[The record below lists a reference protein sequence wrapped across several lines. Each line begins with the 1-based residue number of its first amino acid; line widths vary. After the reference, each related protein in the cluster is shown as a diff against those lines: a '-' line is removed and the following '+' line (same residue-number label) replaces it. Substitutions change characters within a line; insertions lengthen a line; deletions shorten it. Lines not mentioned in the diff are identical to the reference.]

1 MKISLPLSFPTRF
14 NLFLSTIVLLSGL
27 GSAVLLTYHHTE
39 QRFQDL
45 QRQGQI
51 LARLMA
57 RNLEFPFYV
66 GDRRAARHL
75 LETFRNFPGLLFVRI
90 YDDQCRDW
98 LSVAYRPHP
107 PLRTACPPAHEDI
120 LPAQWLWNDAPPPLL
135 LSAPLTTAAASDEAN
150 LFFPED
156 RQTVGRVVVGFD
168 LAGFRRA
175 VYQSTRRVLGFTAL
189 MIVPIL
195 AFSWWHSRR
204 LTKPL
209 QRLHGALER
218 LTRGRPEPLPISAP
232 IPEIRLLEEKFNTL
246 IGWLEN
252 YQKDLEWLAYQDT
265 LTGLHNRAWL
275 QHHLDRLIRETTE
288 RNHSLGLLF
297 LDLDRFKI
305 VNDTLGH
312 ETGDLLLQTVANL
325 LKRIVREED
334 AIVRLGGDE
343 FLILLAN
350 LSLIHDRAA
359 DQASR
364 VAQKIVE
371 RLNQPLTIAGHELMA
386 TFSIGIALAP
396 HDAQDGETLLR
407 YADTAM
413 YAAKEAGRNTYC
425 LFQPHQSA
433 AGERRLSMEAAL
445 RRAVERRQLQFHLQP
460 QIQYPEGNVVGAEVL
475 LRWRWKDAWVSPAE
489 FIPLLEETGLIVEV
503 GEWLI
508 TEIIELKRRWHRQ
521 ALCDAGFCHI
531 GVNVSPVQLWR
542 SNFAQRTLALLQS
555 QDDEVPISLELELT
569 ESALVQP
576 TPATLAT
583 FARLREAGLR
593 FAIDDFGTGY
603 SNLAYL
609 KRFPLDTIKIDQSF
623 VRDCI
628 DDPADASLVTA
639 ICAMARGLGLTV
651 VGEGVENPEQA
662 EFLHRQG
669 CRIMQ
674 GYLFARPMPAEA
686 FERFL
691 RDRNQAQ
698 KAS

>member
-1 MKISLPLSFPTRF
+1 MKAPFTLSFPIRF
-14 NLFLSTIVLLSGL
+14 NLFLSAIVLLSGL
-27 GSAVLLTYHHTE
+27 GTAALLTYQHME
-39 QRFQDL
+39 QRFRNL
-45 QRQGQI
+45 HRQGEI

-57 RNLEFPFYV
+57 RNLEFPLYV

-75 LETFRNFPGLLFVRI
+75 LETFRDFPNLLFVRI
-90 YDDQCRDW
+90 YDDRCRDW
-98 LSVAYRPHP
+98 LTVIYRSRAPVP
-107 PLRTACPPAHEDI
+107 ITCPPGHEAPRLI
-120 LPAQWLWNDAPPPLL
+120 QWLWNGDPPPLL
-135 LSAPLTTAAASDEAN
+135 LGTPITAAADSGEASV
-150 LFFPED
+150 FFEEE
-156 RQTVGRVVVGFD
+156 RQALGHVVVGFD
-168 LAGFRRA
+168 LRGFRRA
-175 VYQSTRRVLGFTAL
+175 VYQSTLRVLGFTAL
-189 MIVPIL
+189 MLVPIL
-195 AFSWWHSRR
+195 AFSWWRSRR
-204 LTKPL
+204 LTRPL

-218 LTRGRPEPLPISAP
+218 LTRGRPAPLSVSAP

-275 QHHLDRLIRETTE
+275 QNNLDRIIRETTE
-288 RNHSLGLLF
+288 RHHSLGLLF

-312 ETGDLLLQTVANL
+312 ETGDLLLQTVADL
-325 LKRIVREED
+325 LKRIVRDED

-350 LSLIHDRAA
+350 LSLVHDRAA
-359 DQASR
+359 EQAGR

-371 RLNQPLTIAGHELMA
+371 QLNHPLTIAGHELMS

-396 HDAQDGETLLR
+396 HDARDGETLLR

-413 YAAKEAGRNTYC
+413 YAAKEAGRNTYR

-433 AGERRLSMEAAL
+433 AGKRRLSLEAAL
-445 RRAVERRQLQFHLQP
+445 RRAVERQQLQFHFQP
-460 QIQYPEGNVVGAEVL
+460 QIRYPERTVVGAEVL
-475 LRWRWKDAWVSPAE
+475 LRWHWQGAWVSPAE

-508 TEIIELKRRWHRQ
+508 AEIIALKRRWHRQ

-542 SNFAQRTLALLQS
+542 SNFAQRILTLLQG
-555 QDDEVPISLELELT
+555 QDDDEVPISLELELT

-576 TPATLAT
+576 TPAILAT

-639 ICAMARGLGLTV
+639 ICAMARGLGLAV
-651 VGEGVENPEQA
+651 VGEGVETPQQA
-662 EFLHRQG
+662 EFLRHQG
-669 CRIMQ
+669 CHVMQ
-674 GYLFARPMPAEA
+674 GYLFARPMPTEA

-691 RDRNQAQ
+691 RERHQAVP
-698 KAS
+698 

>member
-1 MKISLPLSFPTRF
+1 MKAPFTLSFPTRF
-14 NLFLSTIVLLSGL
+14 NLFLTAIVLLSGL
-27 GSAVLLTYHHTE
+27 GTAALLTYQHME
-39 QRFQDL
+39 QRFRDL
-45 QRQGQI
+45 HRQGEI

-57 RNLEFPFYV
+57 RNLEFPLYV
-66 GDRRAARHL
+66 SDRRTARQV
-75 LETFRNFPGLLFVRI
+75 LETFQDFPDLLFVRI
-90 YDDQCRDW
+90 YDDQCREW
-98 LSVAYRPHP
+98 LTVVYRSRPTV
-107 PLRTACPPAHEDI
+107 RTTCPPHHPVPGLI
-120 LPAQWLWNDAPPPLL
+120 RWFWNDTSLPLL
-135 LSAPLTTAAASDEAN
+135 LDAPITAAADSGEAS
-150 LFFPED
+150 LFFDEE
-156 RQTVGRVVVGFD
+156 RRALGHVVVGFD
-168 LAGFRRA
+168 PTEFRHAAHRSI
-175 VYQSTRRVLGFTAL
+175 QRVLTFTAM

-195 AFSWWHSRR
+195 VFSWWRSRR
-204 LTKPL
+204 LTRPL

-218 LTRGRPEPLPISAP
+218 LTQGGSEPVTVSAP

-252 YQKDLEWLAYQDT
+252 YRKDLEWLAYQDT

-275 QHHLDRLIRETTE
+275 QHNLDRIIRETTE
-288 RNHSLGLLF
+288 GHHSLGLLF

-312 ETGDLLLQTVANL
+312 ETGDLLLQTVADL
-325 LKRIVREED
+325 LKRVVRDED

-350 LSLIHDRAA
+350 LSLIHNRATE
-359 DQASR
+359 QASR

-371 RLNQPLTIAGHELMA
+371 QLNRPLTIAGHELMS

-413 YAAKEAGRNTYC
+413 YAAKEAGRNTFR

-433 AGERRLSMEAAL
+433 AGERRLSLETAL
-445 RRAVERRQLQFHLQP
+445 RRAVERCQLQYHFQP
-460 QIQYPEGNVVGAEVL
+460 QIRYPEGTVVGTEVL
-475 LRWRWKDAWVSPAE
+475 LRWHWQGAWISPAE

-508 TEIIELKRRWHRQ
+508 AEIIPLKRRWHRQ
-521 ALCDAGFCHI
+521 GLCDTSFCHI
-531 GVNVSPVQLWR
+531 GINVSPVQLWR
-542 SNFAQRTLALLQS
+542 SNFAERILALLQT
-555 QDDEVPISLELELT
+555 QDDDSVPISLELELT

-576 TPATLAT
+576 SPAILAT
-583 FARLREAGLR
+583 FTRLREVGLR

-628 DDPADASLVTA
+628 DDPADASLITA
-639 ICAMARGLGLTV
+639 ICAMAHGLGLAV
-651 VGEGVENPEQA
+651 VGEGVETPEQA
-662 EFLHRQG
+662 EFLRRQG
-669 CRIMQ
+669 CHVMQ
-674 GYLFARPMPAEA
+674 GYLFAKPMPAEA

-691 RDRNQAQ
+691 RDQLQAV
-698 KAS
+698 S

>member
-1 MKISLPLSFPTRF
+1 MKVTFSFPTRF
-14 NLFLSTIVLLSGL
+14 NLFLTAIVVLSGL
-27 GSAVLLTYHHTE
+27 GTAALLTYQQME
-39 QRFQDL
+39 QRFRDL
-45 QRQGQI
+45 HRQGEI

-57 RNLEFPFYV
+57 RNVEFPLYV
-66 GDRRAARHL
+66 SDRRTARQV
-75 LETFRNFPGLLFVRI
+75 LETFQDFPDLLFVRI
-90 YDDQCRDW
+90 YDDQCREW
-98 LSVAYRPHP
+98 LTVIYRSRPAV
-107 PLRTACPPAHEDI
+107 RTACPPDHPVPGLI
-120 LPAQWLWNDAPPPLL
+120 RWFWNDTPLPLL
-135 LSAPLTTAAASDEAN
+135 LDAPVTAAADSGEAS
-150 LFFPED
+150 LFFDEERRPL
-156 RQTVGRVVVGFD
+156 GHVVVGFD
-168 LAGFRRA
+168 PTEFRHAAHRSI
-175 VYQSTRRVLGFTAL
+175 QRVLAFTAM
-189 MIVPIL
+189 MIVPVL
-195 AFSWWHSRR
+195 VFSWWRSQR
-204 LTKPL
+204 LTRPL

-218 LTRGRPEPLPISAP
+218 LTQGGSEPVTVSAP

-252 YQKDLEWLAYQDT
+252 YRKDLEWLAYQDT

-275 QHHLDRLIRETTE
+275 QHNLDRIIRETTE
-288 RNHSLGLLF
+288 SHHSLGLLF

-312 ETGDLLLQTVANL
+312 ETGDLLLQTVADL
-325 LKRIVREED
+325 LKRVVRDED

-350 LSLIHDRAA
+350 LSLIHNRATE
-359 DQASR
+359 QASR

-371 RLNQPLTIAGHELMA
+371 QLNRPLTIAGHELMS

-413 YAAKEAGRNTYC
+413 YAAKEAGRNTYR

-433 AGERRLSMEAAL
+433 AGERRLSLEAAL
-445 RRAVERRQLQFHLQP
+445 RRAVERHQLQYHFQP
-460 QIQYPEGNVVGAEVL
+460 QIRYPEGTVVGTEVL
-475 LRWRWKDAWVSPAE
+475 LRWHWQGAWISPAE

-508 TEIIELKRRWHRQ
+508 AEIIALKRRWHRQ
-521 ALCDAGFCHI
+521 GLCDTGFCHI

-542 SNFAQRTLALLQS
+542 SNFAERILALLQS
-555 QDDEVPISLELELT
+555 RDDDSVPISLELELT

-576 TPATLAT
+576 SPAILAT
-583 FARLREAGLR
+583 FTRLREAGLR

-628 DDPADASLVTA
+628 DDPADASLITA
-639 ICAMARGLGLTV
+639 ICAMARGLGLAV
-651 VGEGVENPEQA
+651 VGEGVETPEQA
-662 EFLHRQG
+662 EFLRRQG
-669 CRIMQ
+669 CHVMQ
-674 GYLFARPMPAEA
+674 GYLFAKPMPAEA

-691 RDRNQAQ
+691 RDQLQAV
-698 KAS
+698 S